1 MLIATTSV
9 HVASSMDNK
18 QIPILASILYTDRF
32 KTEAVA
38 VEVLEDEEVVV
49 IALDTES
56 RYVIE

>member
-18 QIPILASILYTDRF
+18 QIPILASILCTDRF
-32 KTEAVA
+32 KAEAVA
-38 VEVLEDEEVVV
+38 VDVLEDEEVVV

>member
-1 MLIATTSV
+1 MLIATTRV

-18 QIPILASILYTDRF
+18 QIPILASILCIDRF
-32 KTEAVA
+32 KAEAVA